1 MEMDIK
7 EFIKNNYNY
16 ISAIATNEY
25 NKEKNKVLYKNYDV
39 NDFISEVMLFFIK
52 KYDVFDESLC
62 KPRTFIIQNCAY
74 CSGELKAKLNK
85 SNRCIDLV
93 CYNESDLI
101 SYDDNNDELNP
112 YRNVGKEEYYKE
124 LSTFSELTEEE
135 KLLCGYKLH
144 GLEINEIAKVLGC
157 SRQTVW
163 RKFNIIKEKV
173 I

>member
-1 MEMDIK
+1 MEMKIK
-7 EFIKNNYNY
+7 EFITNNYNY

-25 NKEKNKVLYKNYDV
+25 NKEKNKILYKQYDV

-124 LSTFSELTEEE
+124 LSTFSELNEDE
-135 KLLCGYKLH
+135 KMLCSYKLH
-144 GLEINEIAKVLGC
+144 GLEINEIAKIVGC

>member
-7 EFIKNNYNY
+7 EFITNNYNY

-52 KYDVFDESLC
+52 KYDVFDNTLC
-62 KPRTFIIQNCAY
+62 KARTFIIKNCNY

-93 CYNESDLI
+93 THNESELI
-101 SYDDNNDELNP
+101 TKDDNNDELNV
-112 YRNVGKEEYYKE
+112 YKVYNEKKSTGGKLKIYKKDVN
-124 LSTFSELTEEE
+124 TNIPIPGVQF
-135 KLLCGYKLH
+135 KIKYLL
-144 GLEINEIAKVLGC
+144 
-157 SRQTVW
+157 
-163 RKFNIIKEKV
+163 KFNS
-173 I
+173 

>member
-7 EFIKNNYNY
+7 EFINNNYNY

-52 KYDVFDESLC
+52 KYDVFDDSLC
-62 KPRTFIIQNCAY
+62 KARTFIIKNCVY
-74 CSGELKAKLNK
+74 CAGELKAKLNK
-85 SNRCIDLV
+85 SNRSIDLV

-101 SYDDNNDELNP
+101 TKDENNDELNV
-112 YRNVGKEEYYKE
+112 YRNVGKEDYYKE
-124 LSTFSELTEEE
+124 LSIFSELNEEE
-135 KLLCGYKLH
+135 KLLCVYKLH
-144 GLEINEIAKVLGC
+144 GLEINEISKILGC

>member
-1 MEMDIK
+1 MEIK
-7 EFIKNNYNY
+7 EFITNNYNY

-25 NKEKNKVLYKNYDV
+25 NKEKNKILHKNYDV

-52 KYDVFDESLC
+52 KYNEYDDFKC
-62 KPRTFIIQNCAY
+62 RPRTFIIQNCAY

-101 SYDDNNDELNP
+101 TIDNNEDELNL
-112 YRNVGKEEYYKE
+112 YRNVGKEDFYKE
-124 LSTFSELTEEE
+124 LSIFSELSQEE
-135 KLLCGYKLH
+135 KLLCVYKLH